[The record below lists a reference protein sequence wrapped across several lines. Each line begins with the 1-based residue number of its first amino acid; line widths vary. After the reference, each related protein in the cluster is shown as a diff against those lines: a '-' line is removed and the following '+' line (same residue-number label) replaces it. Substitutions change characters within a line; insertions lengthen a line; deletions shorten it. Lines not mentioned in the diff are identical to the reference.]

1 MEPESVMTSV
11 RNFMTWRVFLF
22 AASTLPY
29 AGLVMLVL
37 WAAGA
42 GVQTV

>member
-1 MEPESVMTSV
+1 MTSV
-11 RNFMTWRVFLF
+11 RNFIAGFAFIALVPVF
-22 AASTLPY
+22 
-29 AGLVMLVL
+29 AGIVMLVL